1 MSPTLDE
8 LETAAAQVHAVIAP
22 TLQYNWPLLAQ
33 RCGCEVW
40 VKHENHTPIGAF
52 KVRGGVIFMN
62 DFAQRGGKAGIVTAT
77 RGNHGQSIGFA
88 ARTAGVKATIVV
100 PEIVDYEIRRELIR
114 ARRTRGI
121 DRLDAL
127 ILQTSYLAITTA
139 AMHRAASFWAD
150 ARQTGRP
157 AAVDTALDADVIL
170 AGKAD
175 TIGQGDVIVATT
187 NVSHLSR
194 FVPAA
199 LWPEISA

>member
-1 MSPTLDE
+1 MTRTILLDSGP
-8 LETAAAQVHAVIAP
+8 LGLVTNPRGSSQTTACTRWLMDCRV
-22 TLQYNWPLLAQ
+22 
-33 RCGCEVW
+33 
-40 VKHENHTPIGAF
+40 
-52 KVRGGVIFMN
+52 
-62 DFAQRGGKAGIVTAT
+62 AG
-77 RGNHGQSIGFA
+77 
-88 ARTAGVKATIVV
+88 ATIVV
-100 PEIVDYEIRRELIR
+100 PEIVYYEIRRELIR

-157 AAVDTALDADVIL
+157 TAVDTALDADVIL
-170 AGKAD
+170 AGQAD